1 MLTAQ
6 SLYLPLGT
14 ILALVALFILTD
26 RKHPTRFS
34 SGSFWACY
42 ASIFLFGDKLPEA
55 LVGGMVLLMAAL
67 AGTNRLKAKPESEPS
82 RRWAGTGS
90 LLTPALTLPVVT
102 LLGVVAVSQWPWL
115 QQWVDPQHATLVCLG
130 VACVVGWLFALQRTK
145 DTPLQSVREAQ
156 RLLEAMGYAV
166 ILPQLLACLGLFFNQ
181 TGVSQLIGQSAA
193 LLPGLNQPF
202 IAVALYCLGMA
213 LMTIVMGNAFA
224 AFPVMT
230 AGIGIPLLISVH
242 QANPAVVAAI
252 GMFSGYCGTLM
263 TPMAANFNLVPVAL
277 LQLDDPH
284 AVIKAQLPTAL
295 PLLLVNIVLMSY
307 LAFL

>member
-14 ILALVALFILTD
+14 ILALVALLILTD
-26 RKHPTRFS
+26 RTHPTRLS

-42 ASIFLFGDKLPEA
+42 ACIFLFGDELPEA

-67 AGTNRLKAKPESEPS
+67 AGTNRLKAKPESAPS
-82 RRWAGTGS
+82 HQWTGSGS
-90 LLTPALTLPVVT
+90 LLTPALTLPIVT

-130 VACVVGWLFALQRTK
+130 GACVVGWLFALQRTK
-145 DTPLQSVREAQ
+145 DTPLQSIREAQ